1 MGVEIGWTDQ
11 VAVVALFVLV
21 DRNLGALFRYF
32 ARRMVFIVELLEGLV
47 DVFHRRKWHGCCC
60 PLAFSGTVGVE
71 RDLNVEA
78 FFLDNLFWV
87 INEFHSTRVEN
98 SAFQTQ
104 TIEPDALEVS
114 VLLLEFLSALCIF
127 IVNPSEHEHV
137 TDFEFVF
144 LWADVLE
151 THDFLLDRV
160 DKALW
165 IEHTNQFV
173 TRLQSVS
180 LADEGVEFGP
190 ALFLLLVPC
199 GDGAHHPGDFLACSV
214 EQPCLWDL
222 VVVYRLDG
230 FSEVSSHDDFTLD
243 RCSHAVER
251 YAHDFCDADL
261 TFDLELVEDIQWIFE
276 SPAAAHRV
284 VEHVAFLIQ
293 FFFGPDHVDIL
304 LVILRFLSCD
314 QPVNDCLRRSTCR
327 ASGFLGLYVDH
338 SVDKP
343 IDLNETAVE
352 VRERVHVEGCWIVRV
367 LDAVE
372 FVKDPVVDTLEL
384 FQL

>member
-1 MGVEIGWTDQ
+1 LIGSVLVGCWEVGVEIGWTDQ

-60 PLAFSGTVGVE
+60 PLTFSGTVGVE

-87 INEFHSTRVEN
+87 INEFHTTRVEN
-98 SAFQTQ
+98 SAFQNQ

-190 ALFLLLVPC
+190 AIFLLLKPC

-243 RCSHAVER
+243 RCSHVVER
-251 YAHDFCDADL
+251 
-261 TFDLELVEDIQWIFE
+261 
-276 SPAAAHRV
+276 
-284 VEHVAFLIQ
+284 
-293 FFFGPDHVDIL
+293 
-304 LVILRFLSCD
+304 
-314 QPVNDCLRRSTCR
+314 
-327 ASGFLGLYVDH
+327 
-338 SVDKP
+338 
-343 IDLNETAVE
+343 
-352 VRERVHVEGCWIVRV
+352 
-367 LDAVE
+367 
-372 FVKDPVVDTLEL
+372 
-384 FQL
+384 